1 MDRLKSLDP
10 PHKGLRNVLSQFSL
24 MAGNTNYKSK
34 SEIETLKSLGEDLFL
49 LLKNHTKNEDTY
61 ILAPLKEKYF
71 EDTTYVENVHSTLE
85 QMELNLKST
94 LESFDGTQSD
104 EIGHDF
110 YLSFTEFHG
119 EFLKQI
125 ANEDRN
131 LEIDMQAAF
140 TDEELI
146 QHQVAIMNSMDFSTL
161 LLWFKYIVPAR
172 RIEENVQVLTAFKSA
187 GAEAFEAVLNV
198 IRPQLSEERYNS
210 IVSLVK

>member
-1 MDRLKSLDP
+1 
-10 PHKGLRNVLSQFSL
+10 